1 MKLLGKLLLQQSNL
15 LMLTAL
21 VKPGQRPMRLK
32 VSSDYLNMLH
42 TPQKHKD
49 LMDMLKLFIIA
60 SHQLKMVLISATM
73 SSRQDFMLSKL
84 RLTTLRKK
92 LHSQE
97 MLSSLGKMPLPL
109 LKLNTSDRAL
119 NHGEKLLRQKTST
132 MNLKSL
138 EKNLNNTLLFP
149 TFLNLGKT
157 ISAEVL
163 NST

>member
-1 MKLLGKLLLQQSNL
+1 
-15 LMLTAL
+15 
-21 VKPGQRPMRLK
+21 
-32 VSSDYLNMLH
+32 
-42 TPQKHKD
+42 
-49 LMDMLKLFIIA
+49 MDMLKLSIIA
-60 SHQLKMVLISATM
+60 SHQLKMVLISTTM
-73 SSRQDFMLSKL
+73 SSRQDLMQLKL
-84 RLTTLRKK
+84 RSTTSRKT

-97 MLSSLGKMPLPL
+97 MLSSLGKKPLPL
-109 LKLNTSDRAL
+109 LNLITLDIAL

-132 MNLKSL
+132 RNLISL